1 MSRQGAR
8 AWSLTRAAAYGSGI
22 GALAALFKIFG
33 LHQSCSA
40 GAPLWE
46 IAGAARHGRAQFSGA
61 AVDLSVR
68 RQCAPLMASGG
79 LIFRRTFLH
88 HPPRLSARYAVAQIF
103 RHFSSDF
110 LHPPLA

>member
-1 MSRQGAR
+1 MSGEGGR

-61 AVDLSVR
+61 AVDLSAR

-79 LIFRRTFLH
+79 LICRPDLS
-88 HPPRLSARYAVAQIF
+88 PAYPREQAGT
-103 RHFSSDF
+103 
-110 LHPPLA
+110 